1 MRISMLTILL
11 VMSVFLTLLAL
22 SQTRCAPPQ
31 EGYTNE
37 HLTGDVWWD
46 NPTPHEPDVDTSAP
60 ECFDYDYYFCP
71 PFDELWQV
79 LVVTNTCTDPPEI
92 EIGECE
98 QIFECDPSTPN
109 LGEQECTNPDG
120 YPGMQD
126 IVCDKGYIKYADCI
140 SPCKEEICDYIDND
154 CDGETDEG
162 ELNACGECGPL
173 NVEECDGLDNDCN
186 GETDE
191 GLVSPCSTVCGE
203 GVAYCSEG
211 DWVACTAQQPTA
223 EVCNGLDDDCDGAVD
238 EELNCACTQIGLMP
252 CQESPLKC
260 GMGFKGCVCDENGD
274 CSMTE
279 CYAMCY
285 FLETPGCDPYIGQD
299 LVDETCNN
307 FDDDCDTLI
316 DEDIPPKPCYAG
328 PPETEGVGI
337 CQPGEMACQ
346 AGKWGYIFEEWF
358 LINFCDGQVLPSDED
373 LCNGEDDDCDG
384 IVDDEKEMVPTDI
397 VMVVDWS
404 GSMNQEIDAVLYA
417 MNGFANFY
425 SDKEILRWS
434 IIVGPH
440 TVFGDPKE
448 TLSLHQD
455 LTDFATFHASLGAL
469 TSFSMNVSFEMLLDA
484 IYLAVYPLASIV
496 SLEYT
501 LSALNWSYLVQ
512 SVPTI
517 DEFQLSWAP
526 EAKRVLIVF
535 TDEKPQSFMSPALT
549 EEIVL
554 AAVQSVPDLK
564 VYVFSPQGPTF
575 EGWGALCDAT
585 GGHWLP
591 LTDQGK
597 AMYDSL
603 LNIIDENACE

>member
-1 MRISMLTILL
+1 
-11 VMSVFLTLLAL
+11 
-22 SQTRCAPPQ
+22 
-31 EGYTNE
+31 
-37 HLTGDVWWD
+37 
-46 NPTPHEPDVDTSAP
+46 
-60 ECFDYDYYFCP
+60 
-71 PFDELWQV
+71 
-79 LVVTNTCTDPPEI
+79 
-92 EIGECE
+92 
-98 QIFECDPSTPN
+98 
-109 LGEQECTNPDG
+109 
-120 YPGMQD
+120 
-126 IVCDKGYIKYADCI
+126 
-140 SPCKEEICDYIDND
+140 
-154 CDGETDEG
+154 
-162 ELNACGECGPL
+162 
-173 NVEECDGLDNDCN
+173 
-186 GETDE
+186 
-191 GLVSPCSTVCGE
+191 
-203 GVAYCSEG
+203 
-211 DWVACTAQQPTA
+211 
-223 EVCNGLDDDCDGAVD
+223 
-238 EELNCACTQIGLMP
+238 
-252 CQESPLKC
+252 
-260 GMGFKGCVCDENGD
+260 
-274 CSMTE
+274 
-279 CYAMCY
+279 
-285 FLETPGCDPYIGQD
+285 
-299 LVDETCNN
+299 
-307 FDDDCDTLI
+307 
-316 DEDIPPKPCYAG
+316 
-328 PPETEGVGI
+328 
-337 CQPGEMACQ
+337 
-346 AGKWGYIFEEWF
+346 
-358 LINFCDGQVLPSDED
+358 
-373 LCNGEDDDCDG
+373 
-384 IVDDEKEMVPTDI
+384 
-397 VMVVDWS
+397 MVVDWS

-469 TSFSMNVSFEMLLDA
+469 TRFSMNVSFEMLLDA